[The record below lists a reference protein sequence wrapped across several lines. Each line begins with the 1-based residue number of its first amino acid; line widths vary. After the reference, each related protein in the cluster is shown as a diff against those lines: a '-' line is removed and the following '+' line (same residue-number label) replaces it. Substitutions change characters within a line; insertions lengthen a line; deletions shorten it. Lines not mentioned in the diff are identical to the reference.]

1 MFLWFDKFFL
11 VKNFKILTNF
21 AATLVIVMVTV
32 VICGGS
38 TVSLLTF
45 FDIPL
50 GVEDEEDKS
59 PLSSSATPN
68 HNYSSMAD
76 AIQVPVGSTPAPDK
90 SMAAQA
96 WSGFDSKYMKPL
108 LTHSNPTL
116 METLPDCCSSM
127 ARVLTSTQQL
137 ARHPQMVNGMATNSA
152 EDEEPAV
159 FNQVE
164 SNDEIITV
172 HTQEP
177 EEKKNEEL
185 KQRFPSDI

>member
-1 MFLWFDKFFL
+1 M
-11 VKNFKILTNF
+11 
-21 AATLVIVMVTV
+21 
-32 VICGGS
+32 G
-38 TVSLLTF
+38 
-45 FDIPL
+45 
-50 GVEDEEDKS
+50 
-59 PLSSSATPN
+59 
-68 HNYSSMAD
+68 
-76 AIQVPVGSTPAPDK
+76 
-90 SMAAQA
+90 
-96 WSGFDSKYMKPL
+96 
-108 LTHSNPTL
+108 NPTL

-137 ARHPQMVNGMATNSA
+137 ARHPQMVNGMATNPA

-185 KQRFPSDI
+185 KTEISFGYLNGFLSSSKCNYVFHKKL

>member
-1 MFLWFDKFFL
+1 MELSAYAIPFGTAWCHSLRIGYKKYFNWCKTTDFDRYWTRKL
-11 VKNFKILTNF
+11 VKKKFTSFILLYF

-76 AIQVPVGSTPAPDK
+76 AQVPVGSTPADK
-90 SMAAQA
+90 SIAAQPWA
-96 WSGFDSKYMKPL
+96 RLWTLQISTTVLRIIGDWSQFNCPAD
-108 LTHSNPTL
+108 TL
-116 METLPDCCSSM
+116 VW
-127 ARVLTSTQQL
+127 R
-137 ARHPQMVNGMATNSA
+137 R
-152 EDEEPAV
+152 
-159 FNQVE
+159 
-164 SNDEIITV
+164 
-172 HTQEP
+172 
-177 EEKKNEEL
+177 
-185 KQRFPSDI
+185 